1 MAVADVN
8 NGQLSA
14 PGAFETGVVIVAEAP
29 NVPDGS
35 LSQYAIEHGLIPSG
49 TRPSLRRYLK
59 AIWQRRHFIIGY
71 ATARNVSMYTEA
83 KLGQI
88 WQVLTPLLNACVYY
102 LIFGFIFQQ
111 SRGVEHYIA
120 FLVCGV
126 FIFAFTERSIVT
138 NANVM
143 RVNLPLIRAL
153 YFPRA
158 ALPLAYVIVELEQ
171 TMLSLIV
178 LFAIVLGFGEPLT
191 LYWFLMVPVMLLQT
205 VFNVGAALLVAR
217 LAGAVQ
223 DVGELIPF
231 ILRISRYFCGVMY
244 MVTTLEPV
252 YTRPWLER
260 VLMLNPVAVFISLA
274 RVSLMKS
281 YRTNSPGNAPYN
293 AAICNAFHNDDGG
306 SHLVSGGTHLVNG
319 VEVPGQYVSNAV
331 WQASCHAVVT
341 NPQLWIAAVGWAVV
355 TFFVGLLFFWSA
367 EHRYGR
373 G

>member
-205 VFNVGAALLVAR
+205 IFNVGAALLVAR
-217 LAGAVQ
+217 MAGAVQ

-231 ILRISRYFCGVMY
+231 LLRIARYFCGVMY
-244 MVTTLEPV
+244 MVTTLAPV
-252 YTRPWLER
+252 YDHPVVER
-260 VLMLNPVAVFISLA
+260 ILMLNPMAVYISLA
-274 RVSLMKS
+274 RVALMQT
-281 YRTNSPGNAPYN
+281 YRLDAPGNLPYN
-293 AAICNAFHNDDGG
+293 AAACTKFRGDEA
-306 SHLVSGGTHLVNG
+306 G
-319 VEVPGQYVSNAV
+319 VLPVL
-331 WQASCHAVVT
+331 QAHCAAVVT
-341 NPQLWIAAVGWAVV
+341 NPQLWIAAIGWAVV
-355 TFFVGLLFFWSA
+355 ALIVGGVFFWRA
-367 EHRYGR
+367 EHVYGR

>member
-14 PGAFETGVVIVAEAP
+14 PGTFETGVVIVPEAP
-29 NVPDGS
+29 NVPSGS
-35 LSQYAIEHGLIPSG
+35 LSQYAIEHNLIPSG
-49 TRPSLRRYLK
+49 TRPTLRRYLTTL
-59 AIWQRRHFIIGY
+59 WQRRHFIIGY

-171 TMLSLIV
+171 TLLSLVV

-191 LYWFLMVPVMLLQT
+191 WYWFLMVPVMLLQT
-205 VFNVGAALLVAR
+205 LFNVGAALLVAR
-217 LAGAVQ
+217 MAGAVQ

-244 MVTTLEPV
+244 MVTTLSPV

-260 VLMLNPVAVFISLA
+260 ILMLNPAAVYISLA

-293 AAICNAFHNDDGG
+293 STLCYRFRADDGG
-306 SHLVSGGTHLVNG
+306 SHLVSGGYHLVNN
-319 VEVPGQYVSNAV
+319 VEVAGHYVGNYV
-331 WQASCHAVVT
+331 WQASCQAVVN
-341 NPQLWIAAVGWAVV
+341 NPDQWIAAVGWAVL
-355 TFFVGLLFFWSA
+355 TFLVGLVFFWTA

>member
-1 MAVADVN
+1 
-8 NGQLSA
+8 
-14 PGAFETGVVIVAEAP
+14 VIVPEAP
-29 NVPDGS
+29 NVPSGS

-49 TRPSLRRYLK
+49 TRPSLTRYLK
-59 AIWQRRHFIIGY
+59 MIWQRRHFIVGY
-71 ATARNVSMYTEA
+71 ATARNISMYTEA

-88 WQVLTPLLNACVYY
+88 WQVLTPLLNAAVYY
-102 LIFGFIFQQ
+102 LIFGFIFQA
-111 SRGVEHYIA
+111 SRGVEHYTA
-120 FLVCGV
+120 FLVAGV
-126 FIFAFTERSIVT
+126 FVFAFTERSIVT

-158 ALPLAYVIVELEQ
+158 SLPLAYVIVELEQ
-171 TMLSLIV
+171 TMLSLVV
-178 LFAIVLGFGEPLT
+178 LAAIMIGFGEYPSW
-191 LYWFLMVPVMLLQT
+191 YWFLMVPIMLLQT
-205 VFNVGAALLVAR
+205 IFNVGAALLVAR
-217 LAGAVQ
+217 MAGAVQ

-244 MVTTLEPV
+244 MVTTLSEV

-260 VLMLNPVAVFISLA
+260 VLMLNPMAVYINLA

-293 AAICNAFHNDDGG
+293 AAICNAFRKDDGG
-306 SHLVSGGTHLVNG
+306 AHLVSGGSHLVNG
-319 VEVPGQYVSNAV
+319 VEVAGHYVGNYI
-331 WQASCHAVVT
+331 WQASCQAVVT

-355 TFFVGLLFFWSA
+355 LFLGGLVFFWSA

>member
-14 PGAFETGVVIVAEAP
+14 PGAFETGVVIVPEVP

-35 LSQYAIEHGLIPSG
+35 LSQYAIDHGLIPSG

-88 WQVLTPLLNACVYY
+88 WQVLTPLLNAGVYY
-102 LIFGFIFQQ
+102 LIFGYIFQAN
-111 SRGVEHYIA
+111 RGVEHYIA

-158 ALPLAYVIVELEQ
+158 SLPLAYVIVELEQ

-178 LFAIVLGFGEPLT
+178 LAAIMIGFGEDPS

-205 VFNVGAALLVAR
+205 MFNVGAALLVAR
-217 LAGAVQ
+217 MAGAVQ

-244 MVTTLEPV
+244 MVTTLSQV

-260 VLMLNPVAVFISLA
+260 ILMLNPIAVYISLA
-274 RVSLMKS
+274 RVALMKS

-293 AAICNAFHNDDGG
+293 AKLCDLFHGPDE
-306 SHLVSGGTHLVNG
+306 SH
-319 VEVPGQYVSNAV
+319 YVY
-331 WQASCHAVVT
+331 QASCHAVVT

-355 TFFVGLLFFWSA
+355 TFLVGLVFFWSA

>member
-274 RVSLMKS
+274 RVSMMKS

>member
-14 PGAFETGVVIVAEAP
+14 PGTFDTGVVIVPEAP
-29 NVPDGS
+29 NVPSGS

-49 TRPSLRRYLK
+49 TRPALIRYLK
-59 AIWQRRHFIIGY
+59 MIWQRRHFIVGY
-71 ATARNVSMYTEA
+71 ATARNISMYTEA

-88 WQVLTPLLNACVYY
+88 WQVLTPLLNAAVYY
-102 LIFGFIFQQ
+102 LIFGFIFQA
-111 SRGVEHYIA
+111 SRGVEHYTA

-158 ALPLAYVIVELEQ
+158 SLPLAYVIVELEQ
-171 TMLSLIV
+171 TMLSLVV
-178 LFAIVLGFGEPLT
+178 LAAIMIGFHEYPT
-191 LYWFLMVPVMLLQT
+191 WYWFLMVPVMLLQT
-205 VFNVGAALLVAR
+205 IFNVGAALLVAR
-217 LAGAVQ
+217 MAGAVQ

-244 MVTTLEPV
+244 MVTTLSV
-252 YTRPWLER
+252 VNTRPWLER
-260 VLMLNPVAVFISLA
+260 ILMLNPAAVYINLA

-293 AAICNAFHNDDGG
+293 AAICKAFQGDPGG
-306 SHLVSGGTHLVNG
+306 K
-319 VEVPGQYVSNAV
+319 PPV
-331 WQASCHAVVT
+331 WQAACHAVVT
-341 NPQLWIAAVGWAVV
+341 NPQLWIAAVGWAGV
-355 TFFVGLLFFWSA
+355 FFVLGLVFFWSA